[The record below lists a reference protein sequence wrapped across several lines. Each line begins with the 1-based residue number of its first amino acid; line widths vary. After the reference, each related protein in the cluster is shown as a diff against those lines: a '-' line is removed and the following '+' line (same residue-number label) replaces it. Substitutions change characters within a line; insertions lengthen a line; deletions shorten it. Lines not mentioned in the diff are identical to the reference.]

1 MNIFIISWPG
11 QFFKVSTIAD
21 AISSLGL
28 DVTVIYSS
36 QNNEDE
42 AGSGTWIKVPNH
54 YFFGRKFEKALEISN
69 GDSML
74 IIQGDAMIS
83 NWIDLIYRV
92 EIVVKNKSIGVWAPD
107 INYTPFENDLITL
120 HFDSKAK
127 ISYVSQTDG
136 IVLMLNAEVVQRL
149 SILEYDN
156 NNLGWGID
164 WLAICFC
171 YVNNLFVVR
180 DHNLMVTH
188 PKGRGYDRIEAKS
201 QMIQFL
207 NANMTMQEKLI
218 YEILSYNIELKRMLS
233 LHSQK
238 NAKKT

>member
-1 MNIFIISWPG
+1 MPQVRKTIQIVDKGKVRFIQINHG
-11 QFFKVSTIAD
+11 VT
-21 AISSLGL
+21 LGL
-28 DVTVIYSS
+28 AANV
-36 QNNEDE
+36 
-42 AGSGTWIKVPNH
+42 GTLV
-54 YFFGRKFEKALEISN
+54 
-69 GDSML
+69 
-74 IIQGDAMIS
+74 
-83 NWIDLIYRV
+83 
-92 EIVVKNKSIGVWAPD
+92 
-107 INYTPFENDLITL
+107 TL